1 LAVDL
6 TDADLSAVFG
16 KSGSWSR
23 GMIENYK
30 KALES
35 SARVGPG
42 RRPLVPPDMDQE
54 LVQFFLARQRDK
66 APVTICDLINYL
78 EAKSIAV
85 DRSWVHR
92 FLERNEK
99 ELAVQKARFIEKARY
114 EVTPED
120 IKAYFE
126 IVKEHCRSVPS
137 LFVWNVGETRV
148 RSPKRSPPPVVIVS
162 RNTKPGTT
170 LLPEERDDVQLT
182 LFCAIS
188 AFGDSTYP
196 MFISRNKTFEKT
208 AVAAQ
213 KLYEGRDYTIRT
225 APRTFIT
232 EELFIDWLENV
243 FLPKIQSLRPRFSY
257 DGPAVLLV
265 DGHSTHVTPRVVA

>member
-1 LAVDL
+1 MAKKRAGTSASTLLPPVSFEGLNLQVLSGVLAERDVRRLRRIMADERFDSLRHQVFVLARVLRIDMAVDL

-30 KALES
+30 KSLES

-54 LVQFFLARQRDK
+54 LVQFCLARQRDK

-126 IVKEHCRSVPS
+126 IVKESADQFRDFLCGTSM
-137 LFVWNVGETRV
+137 
-148 RSPKRSPPPVVIVS
+148 KRGSDH
-162 RNTKPGTT
+162 R
-170 LLPEERDDVQLT
+170 RDHL
-182 LFCAIS
+182 
-188 AFGDSTYP
+188 
-196 MFISRNKTFEKT
+196 R
-208 AVAAQ
+208 
-213 KLYEGRDYTIRT
+213 
-225 APRTFIT
+225 
-232 EELFIDWLENV
+232 
-243 FLPKIQSLRPRFSY
+243 QS
-257 DGPAVLLV
+257 
-265 DGHSTHVTPRVVA
+265 